1 MITRK
6 SMYPLTNDSYIIV
19 YDTTAIILNKFKTKL
34 FRIREV
40 PLSLT
45 LYLFFNYSLL
55 LIADKRN
62 LTKMDFTYFYD
73 INNQIAFEVLIF
85 EILAQF

>member
-1 MITRK
+1 MIARK
-6 SMYPLTNDSYIIV
+6 SMYPLTNDSYINV

-55 LIADKRN
+55 LIAEKRN
-62 LTKMDFTYFYD
+62 LTEMDFTYFYD